1 MSNDIRLFY
10 INLEVKRKTEEESNA
25 VNDGKNI
32 ILKHEKTDLETIIVN
47 LQTFFRFSKA
57 IGNFPIPLQ
66 TSI

>member
-47 LQTFFRFSKA
+47 LQTFLRFSKA
-57 IGNFPIPLQ
+57 IGNFPIPL
-66 TSI
+66 

>member
-1 MSNDIRLFY
+1 MSNDIRLCY

-57 IGNFPIPLQ
+57 IGNFPIPL
-66 TSI
+66 

>member
-57 IGNFPIPLQ
+57 IGNFPIPL
-66 TSI
+66 

>member
-10 INLEVKRKTEEESNA
+10 INLEVKLKTEEESNA
-25 VNDGKNI
+25 LNDGKNI

-57 IGNFPIPLQ
+57 IGNFPIPL
-66 TSI
+66 

>member
-10 INLEVKRKTEEESNA
+10 INLEVKRKTQEESNA
-25 VNDGKNI
+25 VNDAKNI

-57 IGNFPIPLQ
+57 IGNFPIPL
-66 TSI
+66 

>member
-47 LQTFFRFSKA
+47 LHTFFRFSKA
-57 IGNFPIPLQ
+57 IGNFPIPL
-66 TSI
+66 

>member
-32 ILKHEKTDLETIIVN
+32 ILKLKETDLETIIVN
-47 LQTFFRFSKA
+47 L
-57 IGNFPIPLQ
+57 
-66 TSI
+66 

>member
-10 INLEVKRKTEEESNA
+10 INLEVKRKTEEESKA

-32 ILKHEKTDLETIIVN
+32 ILKHEETDLETIIVN

-57 IGNFPIPLQ
+57 IGNFPIPL
-66 TSI
+66 

>member
-57 IGNFPIPLQ
+57 KGNYPIPL
-66 TSI
+66 

>member
-47 LQTFFRFSKA
+47 LQTFFRLSKA
-57 IGNFPIPLQ
+57 IGNFPIPL
-66 TSI
+66 

>member
-57 IGNFPIPLQ
+57 I
-66 TSI
+66 

>member
-10 INLEVKRKTEEESNA
+10 INLEVKRKTEEEANA

-32 ILKHEKTDLETIIVN
+32 ILKHEETDLETIIVN

-57 IGNFPIPLQ
+57 IGNFPIPL
-66 TSI
+66 

>member
-32 ILKHEKTDLETIIVN
+32 ILKHEETDLETIIVN
-47 LQTFFRFSKA
+47 LQTFFRFY
-57 IGNFPIPLQ
+57 LR
-66 TSI
+66 